1 MSRKNSDRM
10 GGHRQSNAMPPSSPT
25 QQAGAFSF
33 VVPTDFVD
41 LPSKGAYYSANHP
54 LYNKDVLEIKHMTAK
69 EEDILTSKVLLKKG
83 IAIDRVIANVI
94 VDKSIDPNSLL
105 VGDRNAIVIALRA
118 ASYGS
123 RYETKVVCPACQTKV
138 EFAFDLE
145 ESNVYSGEDTSA
157 IDIARNEDSTFDV
170 ELPATKIM
178 ATFRLLT
185 GRDEKTYLSN
195 LEQDKKSK
203 AGEKAV
209 TRQLMTMLVAA
220 NGDDRIETRRY
231 VAQNLPSK
239 DSRHLRLAYKLVN
252 PNIDLTQDFEC
263 SSCGFEEPMEVP
275 LGADF
280 FWPDR

>member
-1 MSRKNSDRM
+1 MSRKNSDRLR
-10 GGHRQSNAMPPSSPT
+10 GHRQSNAMPPASPT
-25 QQAGAFSF
+25 QQAEAFSF

-41 LPSKGAYYSANHP
+41 LPSKGRYYPENHP
-54 LYNKDVLEIKHMTAK
+54 LHNKDVLEIKHMTAK
-69 EEDILTSKVLLKKG
+69 EEDILTSKTLLKKG

-123 RYETKVVCPACQTKV
+123 RYETTVVCPSCQTKV
-138 EFAFDLE
+138 QFAFNLE
-145 ESNVYSGEDTSA
+145 EPSIYSGENVSA
-157 IDIARNEDSTFDV
+157 IDIARNEDGTFDV
-170 ELPATKIM
+170 ELPSTKVM

-185 GRDEKTYLSN
+185 GRDEKTYLNN

-203 AGEKAV
+203 GGEKAV

-231 VAQNLPSK
+231 VAQNLPSM

-263 SSCGFEEPMEVP
+263 SSCGFEEQMEVP

>member
-83 IAIDRVIANVI
+83 IAIDRVIENVI

-123 RYETKVVCPACQTKV
+123 RYETKVVCPSCQTKI

-145 ESNVYSGEDTSA
+145 ESNIYSGENISA
-157 IDIARNEDSTFDV
+157 IDIARNEDGTFDV

-185 GRDEKTYLSN
+185 GRDEKTYLNN

-203 AGEKAV
+203 AGEKIV